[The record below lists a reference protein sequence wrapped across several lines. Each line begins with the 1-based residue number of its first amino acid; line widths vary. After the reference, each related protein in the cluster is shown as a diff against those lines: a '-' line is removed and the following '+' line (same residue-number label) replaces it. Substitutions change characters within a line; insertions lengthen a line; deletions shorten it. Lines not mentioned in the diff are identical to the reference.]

1 MVSSFQCV
9 PSQCFVPAAPV
20 SLRAIIILLKNQK
33 YFFFKKKYIMTVS
46 NPVNMNI
53 NININITANINLWE
67 NTSQGAAIFSDVSS
81 FLSLAS

>member
-1 MVSSFQCV
+1 
-9 PSQCFVPAAPV
+9 
-20 SLRAIIILLKNQK
+20 
-33 YFFFKKKYIMTVS
+33 MTVS